1 MPAFLGQV
9 RITHRPI
16 LGCRSGDS
24 TVGCSHDY
32 DDEEPV
38 MSGRRRMGQAPAY
51 VCPVTEPSY
60 PSDLNC
66 MRDARGNAICSD
78 GSHYPPGCPHT
89 PPDQYFTPGV
99 TPDVTTGDR
108 IEGQIPAP
116 KAGGIL
122 PSVGGSSAVLP
133 VAIGGI
139 SILALVGY
147 FTLR

>member
-1 MPAFLGQV
+1 MPVFLGQV
-9 RITHRPI
+9 RLTDKPV
-16 LGCRSGDS
+16 LACRSGES

-32 DDEEPV
+32 DDDDEAPR
-38 MSGRRRMGQAPAY
+38 MAGRRLGQAPEY
-51 VCPVTEPSY
+51 VCPVTEPAY

-66 MRDARGNAICSD
+66 MRDARGNAVCSD

-99 TPDVTTGDR
+99 TPDVTTGGR

-122 PSVGGSSAVLP
+122 PSGSSAVIP
-133 VAIGGI
+133 VAVG
-139 SILALVGY
+139 SAALLALVGY